1 MAEVAH
7 RLVPKPS
14 GCATVNPAVARV
26 TRPAALRRQAC
37 HAHRGYVQRARR
49 LGSGLL
55 RPSVVGIGVLCA
67 CLLAACSKSE
77 GPPHPRSAVDAY
89 TAALREGRTRDAY
102 ELLSAEAQKT
112 LSFEAFDRMVR
123 ENPSELEAMLDA
135 LQRPSADPYVTAR
148 ITAPDGETLLLV
160 YEDGAW
166 RVDASAVDL
175 FGQRT
180 PEQAVRSFLRAFE
193 GRRYD
198 ILLRFVPDAHRE
210 GLDAETLK
218 KAWEGEQKEEM
229 AQLVSSLAAGLA
241 EARVEVVGD
250 RATLVYGS
258 GSTVELLREHG
269 LWKIEDFR

>member
-1 MAEVAH
+1 MAAVAH

-26 TRPAALRRQAC
+26 TKPAALRRQAC

-160 YEDGAW
+160 YED
-166 RVDASAVDL
+166 
-175 FGQRT
+175 
-180 PEQAVRSFLRAFE
+180 
-193 GRRYD
+193 
-198 ILLRFVPDAHRE
+198 
-210 GLDAETLK
+210 
-218 KAWEGEQKEEM
+218 
-229 AQLVSSLAAGLA
+229 
-241 EARVEVVGD
+241 
-250 RATLVYGS
+250 
-258 GSTVELLREHG
+258 
-269 LWKIEDFR
+269 